1 MLSQR
6 WEVLKYKYFVTIDVA
21 RRKQT
26 EGDFAEI
33 LDFSYASC
41 CVRDTFPTQNGND
54 TQWSTIFVVHLRTD
68 QTNPADSTFKTLNY
82 EYDVRSS

>member
-54 TQWSTIFVVHLRTD
+54 TQ
-68 QTNPADSTFKTLNY
+68 
-82 EYDVRSS
+82 